1 MSYEQLPML
10 FLRGSLLKQTAKNL
24 SKEQLNQVEEIMDEI
39 WNDPDLQG
47 HKYAF
52 CEALRST
59 IKGEYLDREKAEQE
73 ARIAIWKACV
83 SVLFHDKK
91 ISDEDRTKIVSNNIQ
106 RGKYFKTWLFNYLRQ
121 ILRENKIPAIKS
133 YPTETGPA
141 SYIAAMAFKSL
152 IEYKKL
158 PVELYET
165 EDGYVLDNINQNAWP
180 LFLSLDIS
188 SLIEE
193 YKQFGLIIEIN
204 KTKITIKRS
213 VVLVEEPTIECK
225 LIKSIRVKESSLN
238 HDSDDDNGLQFAL
251 EYQLLDGKPTENSI
265 IADTDEIKVL
275 KDKIPDNI
283 KPILELIINTPTEF
297 IEVYGDRIPAK
308 NQIAKFLNKSAKE
321 VDEAFKILRLHT
333 IAIGMKS

>member
-24 SKEQLNQVEEIMDEI
+24 TKEQLNQVEQIMDEI

-52 CEALRST
+52 CEALKST
-59 IKGEYLDREKAEQE
+59 IKGEYLERDKAEQE

-91 ISDEDRTKIVSNNIQ
+91 ISDEDRTKIVSNHIQ
-106 RGKYFKTWLFNYLRQ
+106 RGKYFKTWIFNYLRQ

-152 IEYKKL
+152 IEYKNL
-158 PVELYET
+158 PAELQET
-165 EDGYVLDNINQNAWP
+165 ENGYLLDNLNQNAWP

-188 SLIEE
+188 NLAKE
-193 YKQFGLIIEIN
+193 YEQFGLAISIN
-204 KTKITIKRS
+204 KTSISIGRS
-213 VVLVEEPTIECK
+213 VVSDEELTVESK
-225 LIKSIRVKESSLN
+225 LIKSIRVKEASLN
-238 HDSDDDNGLQFAL
+238 QSNDDDNSLQFAL
-251 EYQLLDGKPTENSI
+251 EYQMLDGKPTENSI
-265 IADTDEIKVL
+265 LIDTDEIKVL
-275 KDKIPDNI
+275 KDKIPENI

-297 IEVYGDRIPAK
+297 IELYGDRIPAK
-308 NQIAKFLNKSAKE
+308 NQIAKFLNRSSKE
-321 VDEAFKILRLHT
+321 VDEAFKILRMHT
-333 IAIGMKS
+333 IAIGMRG